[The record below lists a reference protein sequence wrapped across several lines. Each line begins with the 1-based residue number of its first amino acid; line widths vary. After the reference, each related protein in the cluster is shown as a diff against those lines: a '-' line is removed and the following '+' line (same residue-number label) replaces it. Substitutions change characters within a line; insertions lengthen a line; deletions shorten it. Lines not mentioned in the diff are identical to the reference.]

1 MTKETFL
8 EKLMPSYQTYFDIKY
23 NVGVGSRQ
31 YPAIAQFHSRSE
43 RYVLVHSAKIWAT
56 EMNEYA
62 YFAFADV
69 PTTNDFLSLKK
80 DVLQLGLAQI
90 RPHSEHM
97 YSYVT
102 LIIVADLLP
111 DEIIKEIKKAKYHK
125 TYLFSL
131 HGWMHLR
138 IAAVDLSNGKVYSNQ
153 RGKDLLPLLQNILS

>member
-23 NVGVGSRQ
+23 NVSMGSRQ

-56 EMNEYA
+56 EMNEYT

-90 RPHSEHM
+90 KPHSEHM